1 MAISAILTETSHS
14 SQPQDV
20 GPARSPGHSIRD
32 RSAKQRALPIDKP
45 ARPFVSRCFEVKLPC
60 VSKMVYISLAHRCKV
75 WTEGDTGT
83 TGRIGRSRIAADAGL
98 TLTTLKVHLSILVS
112 AGLISI
118 KRTGR
123 TNDYTVRVPSLAL
136 KDSNR
141 STTANLTG
149 HQSHVSFHEPW
160 KAAGVSRATWYR
172 DRARTGPKQGDGRPR
187 IYASDAERL
196 RAWRE
201 TKRETDGQAHGPSD
215 GQAHGPSTEGG
226 SQGVQRTKRNAR
238 ASCSTCTRT
247 WPASYGA
254 ECYHCANQ
262 PQPPQRESS
271 APRPNWN
278 PDGYRGTRI
287 RNCPQCHS
295 LERGFEDRCQ
305 SCDWT
310 RAAWEARAT
319 RGQTE

>member
-1 MAISAILTETSHS
+1 MQTTTTAIRVPESFDPAN
-14 SQPQDV
+14 PQDV
-20 GPARSPGHSIRD
+20 AAARSPVPTIRD
-32 RSAKQRALPIDKP
+32 RSAKQPALPYKKP

-149 HQSHVSFHEPW
+149 HQSHVF
-160 KAAGVSRATWYR
+160 VSRTVES
-172 DRARTGPKQGDGRPR
+172 GR
-187 IYASDAERL
+187 
-196 RAWRE
+196 
-201 TKRETDGQAHGPSD
+201 
-215 GQAHGPSTEGG
+215 
-226 SQGVQRTKRNAR
+226 
-238 ASCSTCTRT
+238 
-247 WPASYGA
+247 
-254 ECYHCANQ
+254 
-262 PQPPQRESS
+262 RESS
-271 APRPNWN
+271 YVVSGPGANRPE
-278 PDGYRGTRI
+278 TR
-287 RNCPQCHS
+287 RRP
-295 LERGFEDRCQ
+295 
-305 SCDWT
+305 
-310 RAAWEARAT
+310 AAHLRE
-319 RGQTE
+319 